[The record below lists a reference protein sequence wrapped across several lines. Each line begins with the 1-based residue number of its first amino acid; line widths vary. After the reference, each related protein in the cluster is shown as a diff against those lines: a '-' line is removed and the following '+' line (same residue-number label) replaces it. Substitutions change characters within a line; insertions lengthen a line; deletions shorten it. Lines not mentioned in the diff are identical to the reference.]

1 MATPQA
7 ELILRHL
14 RTVMAPNGADQLSD
28 RELLGRFARQRDE
41 DAFAELVRRHGPM
54 VLAVCRRV
62 LHNLHDA
69 DDVFQAAFL
78 VVARK
83 AKARGWRDS
92 VANWLYLVAYRLA
105 LRVREE
111 AQRRARHESRTTV
124 AAPIDPLEAVSG
136 RELCAALD
144 EELGRLPDRY
154 RAGIVLCCLEGKTR
168 DEAAQMLG
176 WSPRMLKRR
185 LERGRALLRARL
197 EKRGLELPAV
207 LAGVLVAEGVSRAI
221 TF

>member
-14 RTVMAPNGADQLSD
+14 RTVMAPQGVGQLSD
-28 RELLGRFARQRDE
+28 RELLGRFACQRDE

-83 AKARGWRDS
+83 AKVRGWRDS

-144 EELGRLPDRY
+144 EELSQL
-154 RAGIVLCCLEGKTR
+154 
-168 DEAAQMLG
+168 
-176 WSPRMLKRR
+176 
-185 LERGRALLRARL
+185 
-197 EKRGLELPAV
+197 
-207 LAGVLVAEGVSRAI
+207 
-221 TF
+221 